1 MKRHTMGFSILMVV
15 LILGSINWT
24 ACKSKKAITDAP
36 NEETTSTQP
45 TAPPADPPFIAEL
58 KESIKGKENLPSE
71 EVFENIQIMKGIP
84 AGRLIPIMQM
94 AFSKSLG
101 VKCDHCHSRD
111 GWASDVNPKKQ
122 IAREM
127 WVMSGKINREL
138 LPAIK
143 GLQGPQPVANC
154 TTCHRGDVIP
164 KTSLQ

>member
-1 MKRHTMGFSILMVV
+1 MKRQSTGLSIL
-15 LILGSINWT
+15 LIIMLLGSVNWT
-24 ACKSKKAITDAP
+24 ACKSKKVVTDAP
-36 NEETTSTQP
+36 KEDSPATNI
-45 TAPPADPPFIAEL
+45 PPSDPPFIVAL

-71 EVFENIQIMKGIP
+71 EVWENIKIMKGIP

-101 VKCDHCHSRD
+101 VQCNHCHERGD
-111 GWASDVNPKKQ
+111 WASDVNPKKE

-138 LPAIK
+138 LPAIE
-143 GLQGPQPVANC
+143 GLQSPQPVANC